1 MFAKVENEASY
12 LKRDNYSAWLVRE
25 TDYKGIPD
33 LLKWAVLAPSSHNT
47 QPWQFSVDG
56 NSIVVSPDLK
66 RRLEVSDS
74 ANRQLY
80 ISLGAAVANLKV
92 AAHYFGWEI
101 AEVIEEHDGV
111 VTKKIGLQPDYKRTP
126 EDETLFKAITERVSN
141 RRSHQSRAIPQE
153 MHEAVNRFTDD
164 LNLQVEIVEDKERLA
179 KVGELTGEGEQE
191 SFSDINFRAELEK
204 WVRPST
210 TENYDGMP
218 ISSLVSPSGIMPN
231 FFIEKG
237 FWAVVK
243 SGIGSGE
250 AARITKKL
258 ISQQTAAVGMISAS
272 DNPESWM
279 KAGELFEKIALKAT
293 SLGLSI
299 SVLAVLIETGEFHK
313 DLQEVVGLKERPQ
326 MMFRLG
332 YPSAEAPL
340 SPRWRA
346 EKLTERDSL
355 VGDVEVA
362 DDVQKPRIFA
372 LQKGVYQLEDLVKEL
387 EQEELKRRF
396 SPRVARAI
404 WEIFHRIP
412 GLRNKVPIISVTDD
426 YTRVWTSELFMNR
439 NPQIDFRTEEGQQ
452 ALEENCKSRDNNY
465 EGVWAYYPW
474 KNSLIHIPEEDEFY
488 ELMYSRN
495 FPTIE
500 KEVQENLR
508 NLKVGICGMSVGRD
522 IAFALMMLGITKLS
536 VADFDPIAPSN
547 LNRMGA
553 VSIFE
558 VGENKTK
565 SFTRSAYEFNPFTQL
580 KLYPQG
586 LNSGNLREFVTN
598 VDLVIDEMDAF
609 PFKNLIRDI
618 TKEQGKYALMATDY
632 AFTPVIDVEGPND
645 PKFGGRASESI
656 IAGLMKGPRDKFEAT
671 RMVVEVVGSEN
682 TPTQVLRNFN
692 NVAEKKQNYWSQTG
706 PTCYVAAGQLAYYVY
721 EIARGNADKLEK
733 SKRLH
738 LEQPDLFD
746 PRDEQ
751 RVREEFIKLF
761 NYPV

>member
-1 MFAKVENEASY
+1 MFAKVEKEASC
-12 LKRDNYSAWLVRE
+12 LNRDNYSAWLVRE

-74 ANRQLY
+74 SNRQLY

-92 AAHYFGWEI
+92 AAHYFGWETTEI
-101 AEVIEEHDGV
+101 IEEHEGMIS
-111 VTKKIGLQPDYKRTP
+111 KRIELQVGYNRTP

-191 SFSDINFRAELEK
+191 AFSGINFRAELEK
-204 WVRPST
+204 WIRPST

-250 AARITKKL
+250 AAKITRKL
-258 ISQQTAAVGMISAS
+258 ISQQTTAVGVISTP
-272 DNPESWM
+272 DNPQSWM
-279 KAGELFEKIALKAT
+279 KAGELFEKIALEAT
-293 SLGLSI
+293 NLGLST

-346 EKLTERDSL
+346 EELNKRDNLTESIVVVD
-355 VGDVEVA
+355 ET
-362 DDVQKPRIFA
+362 QKPKIFS
-372 LQKGVYQLEDLVKEL
+372 LQEGVYQLEDLVKEL
-387 EQEELKRRF
+387 EKEELQRRF
-396 SPRVARAI
+396 HAGVARALWSI
-404 WEIFHRIP
+404 RNFFP
-412 GLRNKVPIISVTDD
+412 GLKDRTPIISVIDD
-426 YTRVWTSELFMNR
+426 YARVWISELFMNR
-439 NPQIDFRTEEGQQ
+439 NPQIDFRTEEGQR
-452 ALEENCKSRDNNY
+452 ALDEDSQKKDNPY
-465 EGVWAYYPW
+465 EGVWVYYPW
-474 KNSLIHIPEEDEFY
+474 KRNLVHIPQEEEFY

-500 KEVQENLR
+500 KKVQENLR
-508 NLKVGICGMSVGRD
+508 NLRVGICGLSVGRD

-536 VADFDPIAPSN
+536 VADFDLIAPSN

-553 VSIFE
+553 VSILE
-558 VGENKTK
+558 VGENKAG
-565 SFTRSAYEFNPFTQL
+565 SFARSAYKFNPFLQL
-580 KLYPQG
+580 RLYPQG
-586 LNSGNLREFVTN
+586 INNSNLREFVTG
-598 VDLVIDEMDAF
+598 VDLVIDEIDAF
-609 PFKNLIRDI
+609 PFKNLLREEA
-618 TKEQGKYALMATDY
+618 KKQGKYILMATDY
-632 AFTPVIDVEGPND
+632 AFTPVIEVEGPND
-645 PKFGGRASESI
+645 PKFGGRASEEVI
-656 IAGLMKGPRDKFEAT
+656 DGLMRGPKDKFEAT
-671 RMVVEVVGSEN
+671 RMVVEVVGLEN
-682 TPTQVLRNFN
+682 TPTQVLQNFI
-692 NVAEKKQNYWSQTG
+692 NVGKKKQNYWSQIG

-721 EIARGNADKLEK
+721 EIARGNAGELEK
-733 SKRLH
+733 FKRLH

-751 RVREEFIKLF
+751 RVREEFIRIF
-761 NYPV
+761 NYRV

>member
-1 MFAKVENEASY
+1 MFAKVEKEASY
-12 LKRDNYSAWLVRE
+12 LNRDNYSAWLVRE

-47 QPWQFSVDG
+47 QPWRFSVDG
-56 NSIVVSPDLK
+56 NSIVVSPDFE
-66 RRLEVSDS
+66 RRLQVSDT
-74 ANRQLY
+74 ANRELY
-80 ISLGAAVANLKV
+80 LSLGAAIGNLKV
-92 AAHYFGWEI
+92 AAHYFGWET
-101 AEVIEEHDGV
+101 AEVIDEQEGV
-111 VTKKIGLQPDYKRTP
+111 ISKKIELQRGYKRTL
-126 EDETLFKAITERVSN
+126 EDEELFRAITKRVSN
-141 RRSHQSRAIPQE
+141 RRSHQNKVVPQK
-153 MHEAVNRFTDD
+153 MQEAVQRFASDSGIQIE
-164 LNLQVEIVEDKERLA
+164 LVEDSRQKS
-179 KVGELTGEGEQE
+179 KIGELTGQGEE
-191 SFSDINFRAELEK
+191 EAFSNINFRSELEK
-204 WVRPST
+204 WVRPSST
-210 TENYDGMP
+210 KDRDGMP
-218 ISSLVSPSGIMPN
+218 ISGLVSPYGRLPN
-231 FFIEKG
+231 FFVEKG

-243 SGIGSGE
+243 SGIGAGE
-250 AARITKKL
+250 AASITKKL
-258 ISQQTAAVGMISAS
+258 ISQQTAGVGVISAP
-272 DNPESWM
+272 DDPQSWM
-279 KAGELFEKIALKAT
+279 RAGELFEKIALKAT
-293 SLGLSI
+293 SLGLST

-313 DLQEVVGLKERPQ
+313 ELQATINSKERPQ

-332 YPSAEAPL
+332 YPSAEATL

-372 LQKGVYQLEDLVKEL
+372 LQKGVYQLGDLVKEL

-404 WEIFHRIP
+404 WEIRNRLPGFRNRI
-412 GLRNKVPIISVTDD
+412 PIISVTDD
-426 YTRVWTSELFMNR
+426 YAKVWTSELFINR
-439 NPQIDFRTEEGQQ
+439 NPQIDFRTEEGQR
-452 ALEENCKSRDNNY
+452 ALEDDSQKRDNPY
-465 EGVWAYYPW
+465 EGIWAYYPW
-474 KNSLIHIPEEDEFY
+474 KRSLIHIPEEEEFY

-500 KEVQENLR
+500 KEVQERLR
-508 NLKVGICGMSVGRD
+508 NLKVGICGLSVGRD

-558 VGENKTK
+558 VGENKTE
-565 SFTRSAYEFNPFTQL
+565 SFARSTYEFNPFAQL

-682 TPTQVLRNFN
+682 TPMQVLRNFN